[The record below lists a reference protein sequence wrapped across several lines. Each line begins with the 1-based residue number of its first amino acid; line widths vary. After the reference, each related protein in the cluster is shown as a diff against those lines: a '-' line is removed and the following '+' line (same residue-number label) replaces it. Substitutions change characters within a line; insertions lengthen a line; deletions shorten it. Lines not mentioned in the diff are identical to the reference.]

1 MRYVT
6 FFLSGF
12 FAHFL
17 LYDICERLPMS
28 DLSKEAAGVL
38 VTYPLARWM
47 HSKGNDFD
55 SSFLLP
61 FLFVG
66 IGVFVARIFRQSH
79 PHH

>member
-12 FAHFL
+12 TAHFL
-17 LYDICERLPMS
+17 LYDVCEKLPMA

-38 VTYPLARWM
+38 VTYPLARWLY
-47 HSKGNDFD
+47 HKSKDFD

-66 IGVFVARIFRQSH
+66 IGVFVARVFRQSRH
-79 PHH
+79 TY